1 LRRTLFF
8 LALGI
13 LVLILAYPACIALG
27 ALERGY
33 GWREMDWNGDGRTTL
48 SEFLASADIDKRSI
62 ERGQDVCWEYYA
74 LKDGL
79 PVRTDCGLR
88 VFIRP

>member
-1 LRRTLFF
+1 MKKTLLF
-8 LALGI
+8 LTLGI
-13 LVLILAYPACIALG
+13 AALVLIYPACIALA
-27 ALERGY
+27 ALARGY
-33 GWREMDWNGDGRTTL
+33 GWREMDWNSDGRTAL
-48 SEFLASADIDKRSI
+48 SEFLASTDIDKRSVK
-62 ERGQDVCWEYYA
+62 RGQEVCWEYYA